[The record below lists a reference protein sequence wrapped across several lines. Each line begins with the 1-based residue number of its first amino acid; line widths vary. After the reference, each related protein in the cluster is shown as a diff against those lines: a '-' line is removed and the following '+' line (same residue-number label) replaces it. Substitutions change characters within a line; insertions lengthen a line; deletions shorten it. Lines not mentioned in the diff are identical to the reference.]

1 MALIFKTAVT
11 MVTLAM
17 MGLLIPVGVQS
28 EKTGKLVSGTLI
40 LIYAL
45 CILAIWV

>member
-1 MALIFKTAVT
+1 MALIFKTV
-11 MVTLAM
+11 VSVITLAM
-17 MGLLIPVGVQS
+17 MGLLIPVGMQS
-28 EKTGKLVSGTLI
+28 EKSGKVISGALI

>member
-1 MALIFKTAVT
+1 MALIFKTAVS
-11 MVTLAM
+11 VITLAI
-17 MGLLIPVGVQS
+17 MGLLIPAGMQS
-28 EKTGKLVSGTLI
+28 KDSGKIVSGTLI